1 MIEKTK
7 LPTKKEYKLPKVI
20 ELRYKSFV
28 KELIDSG
35 FNATEAYCRAYK
47 IKDRLVADSA
57 GSRLLA
63 NVNVAKILTEEL
75 IKRNIESLLS
85 KEVIVANIYKLLP
98 TAKNEQVKA
107 RYLELLAKIGK
118 ITDDSPVIN
127 VIQANI
133 STELGKIL
141 AKRCNPIIDLNEPK

>member
-28 KELIDSG
+28 KELINSG

-47 IKDRLVADSA
+47 NNDREVGKVT
-57 GSRLLA
+57 GSRLLSNI
-63 NVNVAKILTEEL
+63 NVTKILTDEL
-75 IKRNIESLLS
+75 LKKDIGSLLS
-85 KEVIVANIYKLLP
+85 KETIVANIYKLLP
-98 TAKNEQVKA
+98 DAKNEQVKA

-141 AKRCNPIIDLNEPK
+141 AKRCNPIIDMPSV